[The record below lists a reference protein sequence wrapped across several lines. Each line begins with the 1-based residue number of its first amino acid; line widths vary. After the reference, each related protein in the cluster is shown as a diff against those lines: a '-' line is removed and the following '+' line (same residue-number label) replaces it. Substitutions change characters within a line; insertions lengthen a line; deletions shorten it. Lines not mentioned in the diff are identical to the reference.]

1 MTIFKVETYVI
12 KPEKQE
18 EYMALVKKWGAYI
31 KNKEKCKE
39 LKSWKLFSQAIGGN
53 TGAYVE
59 MGEFENLANFEK
71 LMDRIEQDKEFIET
85 IMSSWM
91 SCVVPGTYS
100 MSIWKSVP

>member
-18 EYMALVKKWGAYI
+18 EYMAVVKKWAKFI

-39 LKSWKLFSQAIGGN
+39 LKSWRLFSQMTGEAAGG
-53 TGAYVE
+53 YVE
-59 MGEFENLANFEK
+59 MGEFENLADFEK

-85 IMSSWM
+85 IMSPWM

-100 MSIWKSVP
+100 LKILKSVQ